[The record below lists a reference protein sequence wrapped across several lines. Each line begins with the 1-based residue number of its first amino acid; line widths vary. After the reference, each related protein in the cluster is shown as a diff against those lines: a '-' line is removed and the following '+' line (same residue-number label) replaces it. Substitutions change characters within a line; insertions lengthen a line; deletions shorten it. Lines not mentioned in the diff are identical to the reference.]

1 MSEHLALSPTWPH
14 AWLLIASLLAGA
26 LNAMAGGGSFLS
38 FPAVL
43 GTGMLPIQ
51 ANATNTVALWPGQ
64 FASIAAYWQDLK
76 HNIRLIVP
84 LGTAALIGGLAGG
97 IVLLRTGQA
106 TFLALVPW
114 LLLLAALLFAASGPI
129 SKRLQRRAANRKM
142 AREAGGDTSSAPRPS
157 LVPLFIGMIVVC
169 FYIGYFGAGAGFLVM
184 SLLAI
189 FGVDEINQIN
199 ALKVVTTCLANG
211 IAVVTFVV
219 ERQVVWQTC
228 LLMMVSL
235 FPAHQSA
242 DHADDGCRDRSG
254 HGGLFLLETAV
265 SGRVATRV
273 VTASRPV
280 HSRRPGWP

>member
-1 MSEHLALSPTWPH
+1 MHLTPTWPH

-43 GTGMLPIQ
+43 GTGILPIQ

-76 HNIRLIVP
+76 HNLRLIVP
-84 LGTAALIGGLAGG
+84 LGSAALVGGLAGG
-97 IVLLRTGQA
+97 VVLLRTGQA
-106 TFLALVPW
+106 TFLALIPW
-114 LLLLAALLFAASGPI
+114 LLLVAAVLFAASAPI
-129 SKRLQRRAANRKM
+129 SRWLQARAA
-142 AREAGGDTSSAPRPS
+142 ARAAARLASSQSSNGKPADTSRPS
-157 LVPLFIGMIVVC
+157 LAPLVAGMVVVC

-189 FGVDEINQIN
+189 FGVEEINQIN

-219 ERQVVWQTC
+219 ERQVAWQYC
-228 LLMMVSL
+228 LLMMVT
-235 FPAHQSA
+235 AA
-242 DHADDGCRDRSG
+242 A
-254 HGGLFLLETAV
+254 GGYFGGRYARRVDPRLMRAV
-265 SGRVATRV
+265 VVAIGFGMAGYFFWKQFR
-273 VTASRPV
+273 A
-280 HSRRPGWP
+280 